1 MVDRRR
7 RCTRVRREKGRRPKE
22 RGDGCLP
29 RGVLQ
34 VTRRDRRRSR
44 RHGDKRRPLSRSD
57 VRERAGGEMT
67 DEAGGRYCTRAPFS
81 YEATDRPR
89 LSRRWSRREDTRRHD
104 GKRFPGNGRR
114 GWDLSSQLCPTH
126 RPPDAGITNDGPF
139 LPGTGRRALKWRQ
152 GDRAEPRRLQERPS
166 SAAPARPDLQ
176 FVRSRFVPRPGP
188 RHVRMLRSLLQLN
201 RGLDD
206 EEKANTSSLPFLLA
220 LLPTRRTG
228 RRHVGVC

>member
-1 MVDRRR
+1 M
-7 RCTRVRREKGRRPKE
+7 K
-22 RGDGCLP
+22 RGDGTVLGP
-29 RGVLQ
+29 PFRTRQQIVPVSRGGGQ
-34 VTRRDRRRSR
+34 EGKTRDDTTANDFL
-44 RHGDKRRPLSRSD
+44 GMD
-57 VRERAGGEMT
+57 GE
-67 DEAGGRYCTRAPFS
+67 DGTRAP
-81 YEATDRPR
+81 
-89 LSRRWSRREDTRRHD
+89 
-104 GKRFPGNGRR
+104 N
-114 GWDLSSQLCPTH
+114 CPTH